1 MTQIDN
7 ETIAQQS
14 STSLDGSRRKL
25 EGRSRRREYASRS
38 RDAERNAIL
47 QMNGTLE
54 SGKKLVQALQ
64 EAKVDPN
71 TGG

>member
-1 MTQIDN
+1 MRQDLVTLK
-7 ETIAQQS
+7 ET
-14 STSLDGSRRKL
+14 LF
-25 EGRSRRREYASRS
+25 
-38 RDAERNAIL
+38 L